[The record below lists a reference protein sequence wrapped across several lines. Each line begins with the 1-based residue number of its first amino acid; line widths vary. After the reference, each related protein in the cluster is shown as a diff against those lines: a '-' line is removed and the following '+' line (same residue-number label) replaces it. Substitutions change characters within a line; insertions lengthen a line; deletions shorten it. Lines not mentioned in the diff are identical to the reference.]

1 MDVSIII
8 VNYNTKQLTSNC
20 INSLIHSK
28 CTDPTYEIILVDNA
42 SYDGSVEEITSKY
55 PEVKVIKNTEN
66 FGFAKANNQGIAIA
80 SGKYILLLNSDTIV
94 EPGTLGTIISFM
106 DENPKIGAS
115 GCKVVLPDGSLDKA
129 CRRGF
134 PTPLTTF
141 YYVSG
146 LSKLFPKSP
155 HFNAYHMEYLSED
168 DSYPVDCLVGAFMMV
183 RREVIDQVGML
194 DERFFMYFEDTDWC
208 YRIQQAGW
216 INYYYPMTQITHFKR
231 GSSRGR
237 PFRITY
243 EFHRA
248 MKMFYDKHYRKQYP
262 FWVTLLMYAGITVK
276 FGATVA
282 KDQIWKLFQQA
293 KPSKKKAPTPGENSK
308 VINAGK

>member
-1 MDVSIII
+1 VDLSIII
-8 VNYNTKQLTSNC
+8 VNYNTKALTLNCLESLSN
-20 INSLIHSK
+20 IKTIFNN
-28 CTDPTYEIILVDNA
+28 EIILIDNH
-42 SYDGSVEEITSKY
+42 SMDDSVQAIQEFY
-55 PEVKVIKNTEN
+55 PQVHLISNKEN
-66 FGFAKANNQGIAIA
+66 LGFSKANNQGIQIA
-80 SGKYILLLNSDTIV
+80 KGRYILLLNSDTTS
-94 EPGTLGTIISFM
+94 EPDTLETMIRFM
-106 DENPKIGAS
+106 DNHPEVGAS

-134 PTPLTTF
+134 PTPLTTL

-155 HFNAYHMEYLSED
+155 HFNSYHMEYMNED
-168 DSYPVDCLVGAFMMV
+168 EAYPVDCLVGAFMMV
-183 RREVIDQVGML
+183 RREVLDQVGML

-237 PFRITY
+237 PYRITY

-276 FGATVA
+276 FGVTLV
-282 KDQIWKLFQQA
+282 KDFIWKQVQWMKFPQKMR
-293 KPSKKKAPTPGENSK
+293 KPASGENSK
-308 VINAGK
+308 GTV